1 MRQRYGISWRVGQR
15 EAVDGRG
22 WFARVTGMGA
32 VGIRFPYKESGAR
45 TGSAF
50 CLWGSRGVVPNL
62 LRLGIGDRRGKG
74 KAALRLLSGL
84 KVFGRACIQTKGDH
98 KGGGLVGVLRVPAGA
113 FELVACR
120 GSCAWRR
127 EEKD

>member
-1 MRQRYGISWRVGQR
+1 MKAGLAQVPLSVCGAGQR
-15 EAVDGRG
+15 CAY
-22 WFARVTGMGA
+22 F
-32 VGIRFPYKESGAR
+32 
-45 TGSAF
+45 
-50 CLWGSRGVVPNL
+50 L

-84 KVFGRACIQTKGDH
+84 KVFSRTRIEAKGDH
-98 KGGGLVGVLRVPAGA
+98 KRGGLVGVLRVPAGA